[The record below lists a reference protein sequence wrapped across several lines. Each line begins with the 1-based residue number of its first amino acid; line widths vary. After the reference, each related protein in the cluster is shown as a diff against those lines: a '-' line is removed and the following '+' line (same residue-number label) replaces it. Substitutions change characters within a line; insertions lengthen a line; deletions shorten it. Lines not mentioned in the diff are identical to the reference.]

1 MPCQQHAA
9 CCAAARTNT
18 AGPTVT
24 HISAVQ
30 TYLQVCTCKIN
41 TTHVTYTSYMHVYA
55 HLCIPSLIYAWQYTV
70 QMQCKLLATSA
81 SGWNRTSSS
90 CLCSCAPLHHT
101 STIAVIC
108 YATKSAT
115 ISTSAICPKHCAM
128 QQRNIAIGAACQYAN
143 TAGACPTSDTYRPE
157 VGVSQQSPPRSTCL
171 RTASWRIGADSP
183 RNFCGATSA
192 RNTPTATQQHG
203 KLPTDQTC
211 MSR

>member
-1 MPCQQHAA
+1 
-9 CCAAARTNT
+9 
-18 AGPTVT
+18 
-24 HISAVQ
+24 
-30 TYLQVCTCKIN
+30 
-41 TTHVTYTSYMHVYA
+41 MHVYA
-55 HLCIPSLIYAWQYTV
+55 HLCIPSLIHAWQYTV

-157 VGVSQQSPPRSTCL
+157 VGVSQHIHYTPSAMQKQHITQITYNIYQLGGCDWPITLPCDCTCSKPVAARYHGICWLKSHMIQPKIQYTPEYIHSIHTYHIYAICKAHDTRLTSLPGLSTMSP
-171 RTASWRIGADSP
+171 
-183 RNFCGATSA
+183 
-192 RNTPTATQQHG
+192 
-203 KLPTDQTC
+203 
-211 MSR
+211 